1 MTLKFFAWN
10 SAPLDFSRITVPVI
24 LVKITIIII
33 IIIIIIPVIVK
44 Q

>member
-1 MTLKFFAWN
+1 MTLEFFAWN
-10 SAPLDFSRITVPVI
+10 SAPLDFSRITASVI

>member
-1 MTLKFFAWN
+1 MTLEFFAWN

-33 IIIIIIPVIVK
+33 IIFIPVIVK

>member
-1 MTLKFFAWN
+1 MTLEFFAWN
-10 SAPLDFSRITVPVI
+10 SAPLDFSRITVSVI

>member
-1 MTLKFFAWN
+1 MTLEFFAWN

-33 IIIIIIPVIVK
+33 IIIIIPVIVK

>member
-1 MTLKFFAWN
+1 MTLEFFAWN

-33 IIIIIIPVIVK
+33 IIIIPVIVK